1 MQGLTTEL
9 MPLLDNVNNTHD
21 LRHWLIVMTVFGITG
36 LSALVFSRL
45 LFNVILGMEGSLWSG
60 PWSYRVLY
68 LSVIPPFYSAMLVL
82 VGSIFGKR
90 EYFMSRVLRM
100 WGRLVPGRT
109 RRWLALTFCKGRGRH
124 SSADHPHIT

>member
-1 MQGLTTEL
+1 
-9 MPLLDNVNNTHD
+9 MPLLPKVSNSHD
-21 LRHWLIVMTVFGITG
+21 LRHWLIVMIVFGITG
-36 LSALVFSRL
+36 SSALVFSRL

-82 VGSIFGKR
+82 VGTVFGKR
-90 EYFMSRVLRM
+90 EYFATRVLNM

-109 RRWLALTFCKGRGRH
+109 RRWLASHFNRVHTRGKRYERETQ
-124 SSADHPHIT
+124 APMP